1 LNIADFDFPEQANY
15 LDWISL
21 LAVDATGFW
30 NKVTGY
36 GSLLNP
42 VVIILL

>member
-1 LNIADFDFPEQANY
+1 LNIADFDFPEQAKY

-21 LAVDATGFW
+21 LDTDAAGVW

-36 GSLLNP
+36 GSFFNP
-42 VVIILL
+42 VVTILL